1 MEQPKRVSPPLP
13 PRLSDVLVER
23 GLASSVEVRKALAQ
37 QQAQG
42 GHLGE
47 ILVANG
53 VLGTDDLRSVLSELL
68 GVPAIDLSV
77 ITGDPF
83 VLDRVPKE
91 RAFELHVLALFE
103 VENQLTVA
111 MADPANLQK
120 LDELRF
126 LTGKEILP
134 VLALSTDIADHLAE
148 YYGELD
154 PDSGEAAIEFETPS
168 GATIDDSHDLEG
180 AVAESPVVRL
190 VNLVIS
196 RAIQQEASDIHLE
209 PQEGAMVVR
218 YRIDGH
224 LQVKSYKIPANAVPA
239 VVSRIKI
246 LSQCDISEKR
256 VPQDGK
262 VRVLFHKRRVDVRVS
277 TFPTIY
283 GEKVVMRLLD
293 KERQVFGLDN
303 IGMSDT
309 INVKWKS
316 VLRKT
321 DGIVLVTGPTGS
333 GKSSTLYA
341 TLRHLHHPDV
351 NIVTLEDP
359 VEYELAGIS
368 QGQVNPRAGFTFASG
383 LRSILRQDPD
393 IILVGEI
400 RDSETAQI
408 AVQAALTG
416 HLVLA
421 TLHTND
427 APSTLTRLVDIGIP
441 RYLVASSLLGVLAQR
456 LVRRGCPN
464 CVREVDPTED
474 ELSYLGP
481 WIASGIPFLEGA
493 GCKNCS
499 GIGYRGR
506 VGVHE
511 LLAIDNQL
519 QRLISQGADDQTIA
533 DTAAATGYR
542 RLWWDGLH
550 KVSEGVTTLRELS
563 RSISPDEATPG
574 PTPDLERAQTPD
586 SDA

>member
-1 MEQPKRVSPPLP
+1 LEQPKSVSPPP
-13 PRLSDVLVER
+13 PPQLSDVLIER
-23 GLASSVEVRKALAQ
+23 GLANSGEIRKALAR

-47 ILVANG
+47 ILVAQG
-53 VLGTDDLRSVLSELL
+53 ALGEDDLRSVLSELL

-77 ITGDPF
+77 IAGDPF

-91 RAFELHVLALFE
+91 RAFGLLVIALFE

-134 VLALSTDIADHLAE
+134 VLALSNDIADHLAE

-154 PDSGEAAIEFETPS
+154 PESGEAIIEFETPS
-168 GATIDDSHDLEG
+168 GAMIDDSHDLEG

-209 PQEGAMVVR
+209 PQEGQMLVR
-218 YRIDGH
+218 YRIDGR
-224 LQVKSYKIPANAVPA
+224 LQLKSYKIPANAVPA

-262 VRVLFHKRRVDVRVS
+262 VRVVYHKRRVDVRVS

-321 DGIVLVTGPTGS
+321 DGIILVTGPTGS

-341 TLRHLHHPDV
+341 TLRHLSQPEV

-368 QGQVNPRAGFTFASG
+368 QGQVNARAGFTFASG

-456 LVRRGCPN
+456 LVRRVCPK
-464 CVREVDPTED
+464 CTCEVDPTEE
-474 ELSYLGP
+474 ELAYLGP
-481 WIASGIPFLEGA
+481 WIDSGAPFVEGA
-493 GCKNCS
+493 GCKDCS
-499 GIGYRGR
+499 GSGYRGR

-511 LLAIDNQL
+511 LLVIDNQL
-519 QRLISQGADDQTIA
+519 QRLISQGADDQTII
-533 DTAAATGYR
+533 DAAASTGYR
-542 RLWWDGLH
+542 QLWWDGLH

-563 RSISPDEATPG
+563 RSITPG
-574 PTPDLERAQTPD
+574 ETTPEPTPDLEKSQTPD
-586 SDA
+586 PDA